1 MTAAGEQGAVWITL
15 EGVEG
20 SGKSTQLRRLSE
32 RLRAAGRTVTVTR
45 EPGGTG
51 IGARIRSLLLKPDG
65 PPMNSLTELLLYTA
79 DRAQHLTEVIL
90 PALDRGETVLCD
102 RYLDA
107 TLAYQGYGRG
117 LGSDSVLDLHRQPPL
132 DRRPDRTL
140 LFDLDAGV
148 GLERAR
154 ERNRAAGLDVT
165 EGRFEDEA
173 IEFHERVRTGYLE
186 LAAADEGRFRVI
198 DAGGDPDDVERAV
211 LAALADC
218 WPGLGGVE
226 R

>member
-1 MTAAGEQGAVWITL
+1 MSGSTEGAARWITL

-32 RLRAAGRTVTVTR
+32 RLRAAGHAVTVTR

-51 IGARIRSLLLKPDG
+51 IGARIRSLLLRPDG
-65 PPMNSLTELLLYTA
+65 PAMDSLTELLLYTA
-79 DRAQHLTEVIL
+79 DRAQHLSEVIL
-90 PALDRGETVLCD
+90 PALEAGEVVLCD
-102 RYLDA
+102 RFLDA

-117 LGSDSVLDLHRQPPL
+117 LGSECVLDLHRQPPL

-140 LFDLDAGV
+140 LFDLDASV

-154 ERNRAAGLDVT
+154 ERNRAAGLDIT

-173 IEFHERVRTGYLE
+173 IEFHERVRRGYLE
-186 LAAADEGRFRVI
+186 LAAADEGRFRLI
-198 DAGGDPDDVERAV
+198 DAAGAPDDVERSV
-211 LAALADC
+211 LEVLSDW
-218 WPGLGGVE
+218 WPGLDEVQA
-226 R
+226 